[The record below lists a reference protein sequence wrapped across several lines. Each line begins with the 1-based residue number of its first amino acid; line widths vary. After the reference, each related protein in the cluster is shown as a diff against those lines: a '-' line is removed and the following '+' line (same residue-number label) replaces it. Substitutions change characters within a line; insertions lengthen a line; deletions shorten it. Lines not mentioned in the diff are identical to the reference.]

1 MDVGVCGVV
10 ILGAELYRMAG
21 VIRLESQEQLVVR
34 VWSADPAPGIQLQAL
49 GPV

>member
-34 VWSADPAPGIQLQAL
+34 VWSADPAPGLNSKHWAL
-49 GPV
+49 